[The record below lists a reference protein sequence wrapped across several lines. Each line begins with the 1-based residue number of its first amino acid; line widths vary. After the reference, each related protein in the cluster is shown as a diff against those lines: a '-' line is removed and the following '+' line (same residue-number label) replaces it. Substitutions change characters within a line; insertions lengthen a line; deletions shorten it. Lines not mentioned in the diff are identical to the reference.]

1 MPGDTTRHDTEC
13 YATQAHEA
21 KTEWWAGA
29 PPVPHYVGWS
39 GGIASTRSSMYVNPI
54 AGVH

>member
-29 PPVPHYVGWS
+29 SLVPPYVGVVGWDR
-39 GGIASTRSSMYVNPI
+39 IHPFAQVR
-54 AGVH
+54 